1 MEHPAGEIEL
11 APRGVYWAR
20 YTKNGKPIVYAVNS
34 SGDVVRRYVVQL
46 PTRAELAVAALWEYL
61 DVVDPKPQLKLVK
74 LPLPAVD
81 RRHSTVELF
90 DPYDDP
96 IRGAFQRP
104 SLL

>member
-1 MEHPAGEIEL
+1 MMKAAVSPSVAKMRSGW
-11 APRGVYWAR
+11 AP
-20 YTKNGKPIVYAVNS
+20 
-34 SGDVVRRYVVQL
+34 
-46 PTRAELAVAALWEYL
+46 LWEYL